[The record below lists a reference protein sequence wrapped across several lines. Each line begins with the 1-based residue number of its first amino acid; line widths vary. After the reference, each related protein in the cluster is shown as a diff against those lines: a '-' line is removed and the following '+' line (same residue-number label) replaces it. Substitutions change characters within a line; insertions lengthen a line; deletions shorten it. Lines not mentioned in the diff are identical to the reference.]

1 MSVACCDA
9 VGGKDRFTR
18 SERAATRSDTTSG
31 DPPRS
36 QSASLLARGQDHCQR
51 RRYATRVACRTRCDQ
66 HEDSVGRG
74 CSTSLNRRMRTRS
87 TVVWGG
93 SSARMTLT
101 RLFVVAPVHFDGCR
115 VGALNGRSFSGT
127 LPNHVEYRSSYS
139 TDQRT
144 PKALNAASSCEL
156 EIGEVN
162 SEKAIIPKNMQGII
176 GPQCW
181 RAAITLSDTRT
192 SPAIIPDQV
201 VGGAVRG
208 T

>member
-1 MSVACCDA
+1 M
-9 VGGKDRFTR
+9 
-18 SERAATRSDTTSG
+18 
-31 DPPRS
+31 
-36 QSASLLARGQDHCQR
+36 
-51 RRYATRVACRTRCDQ
+51 
-66 HEDSVGRG
+66 GRG

-201 VGGAVRG
+201 VGGSARATQSSNNPSPLTANQRTRSTILRRDLVQEAVIVLAFCNARVAPNASSVQL
-208 T
+208 